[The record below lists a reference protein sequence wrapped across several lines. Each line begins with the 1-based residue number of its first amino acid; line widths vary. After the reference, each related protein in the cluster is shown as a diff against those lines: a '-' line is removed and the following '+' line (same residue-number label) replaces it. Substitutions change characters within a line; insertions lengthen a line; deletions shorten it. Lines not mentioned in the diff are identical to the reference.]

1 MTRILVAGVGNIFMG
16 DDGFGCEVARRLSEL
31 ALPEG
36 AKLVDFGIRGI
47 DLTYA
52 LMDDYDGAIMID
64 TAERGEAPGTVTV
77 VVPEA
82 AVVDSANP
90 EDLML
95 EPHSLDPAKVLR
107 FVEAMG
113 GGAKNLLLV
122 ACEPQTFGGDDGVM
136 GLSPAVAGAVDEAV
150 ATVERLVGQFA
161 KSGAWHCAAPE
172 SATG

>member
-1 MTRILVAGVGNIFMG
+1 MNNILVAGVGNIFMG
-16 DDGFGCEVARRLSEL
+16 DDGFGCEVARRLAERP
-31 ALPEG
+31 LPEG
-36 AKLVDFGIRGI
+36 TKLVDFGIRGI

-52 LMDDYDGAIMID
+52 LMDDFDGAIIID
-64 TAERGEAPGTVTV
+64 TAQRDEEPGTVTV
-77 VVPEA
+77 VIPEV

-113 GGAKNLLLV
+113 GGIKNLVLV
-122 ACEPQTFGGDDGVM
+122 ACEPQTFGGDDGAL

-161 KSGAWHCAAPE
+161 KSGAWPG
-172 SATG
+172 ATSEPVTG

>member
-1 MTRILVAGVGNIFMG
+1 MNKILIAGVGNIFMG
-16 DDGFGCEVARRLSEL
+16 DDGFGCEVARRLAERP
-31 ALPEG
+31 LPEG
-36 AKLVDFGIRGI
+36 IRLVDFGIRGI

-77 VVPEA
+77 VIPEV
-82 AVVDSANP
+82 AVVESANP

-113 GGAKNLLLV
+113 GGTKKLVLV
-122 ACEPQTFGGDDGVM
+122 ACEPQTFGGDDGAM
-136 GLSPAVAGAVDEAV
+136 GLSPAIAGAVDEAV
-150 ATVERLVGQFA
+150 ATVERLIGQFT
-161 KSGAWHCAAPE
+161 KSGAWHDAAPKPVT
-172 SATG
+172 A